1 MVLVL
6 LLEATRAWWPG
17 DRVFVLEVGCFIWLG
32 IVVLKKNQIDHMSM
46 EQFKISKFIARSKL
60 IFFPSI

>member
-32 IVVLKKNQIDHMSM
+32 IVVLKKIQTDHMSM
-46 EQFKISKFIARSKL
+46 E
-60 IFFPSI
+60 